1 MRKLRISQ
9 VRSAIGRHMDQKL
22 TLRALGITKLHRTV
36 IHNDSPQI
44 RGMVNKIRHLLEVE
58 VIEENENEKAPS
70 KKKIPK
76 VTDTPNQEKEQ
87 SEKQAKEDKKEE
99 K

>member
-22 TLRALGITKLHRTV
+22 TLRALGITRLHRSV

-44 RGMVNKIRHLLEVE
+44 RGMVNKVRHLLEVE
-58 VIEENENEKAPS
+58 VIEEEGEQKEPSTRKTEKAAE
-70 KKKIPK
+70 
-76 VTDTPNQEKEQ
+76 TQ
-87 SEKQAKEDKKEE
+87 KQEDKEE
-99 K
+99 EQ